1 MELSRT
7 LQLLNTSYHIFIHI
21 LEEYSDALGSV
32 IWSSLLEI
40 SLTRQSI
47 LLFALDITEKG
58 LGWSHQ
64 KRPHAPPD
72 IANYLM
78 LSVVRLYVNYEDSLL
93 DEGGIRKR
101 SLCVK
106 GKVLEDVAV
115 RWHFLAPGEELIV
128 VRVKD

>member
-1 MELSRT
+1 MELSRA
-7 LQLLNTSYHIFIHI
+7 LQLLNTSYHIFIYI
-21 LEEYSDALGSV
+21 LEEYSQALIPV

-58 LGWSHQ
+58 LGWSQQ

-78 LSVVRLYVNYEDSLL
+78 LS
-93 DEGGIRKR
+93 
-101 SLCVK
+101 
-106 GKVLEDVAV
+106 
-115 RWHFLAPGEELIV
+115 LI
-128 VRVKD
+128 